1 MSYRRVMLARRLW
14 PVVLGL
20 VGGCFTQTGGP
31 QTYDPPYYPPPSD
44 GGGGGGGGG
53 TPYGCQSDAECGTGN
68 VCARTFE
75 CMPASAVRVIHVN
88 WTLLGQPASV
98 ATCANSQKLQ
108 IGFYSTSAG
117 TDYPEWGYAP
127 VPCVQGKFTID
138 KFPTSF
144 TRASLAPQNSYETP
158 ITGTF
163 DATGNA
169 SIDLPY

>member
-1 MSYRRVMLARRLW
+1 MLARRLW

-20 VGGCFTQTGGP
+20 VGGCFTQSGP

-44 GGGGGGGGG
+44 GGGYPPP
-53 TPYGCQSDAECGTGN
+53 TDYGCKTDSECGTGN